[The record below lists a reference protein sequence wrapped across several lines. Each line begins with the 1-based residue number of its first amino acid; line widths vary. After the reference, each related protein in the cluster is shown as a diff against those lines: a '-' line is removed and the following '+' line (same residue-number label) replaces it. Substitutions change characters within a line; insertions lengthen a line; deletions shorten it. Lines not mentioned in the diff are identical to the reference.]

1 MEGPVRDRH
10 RRHRRL
16 RRSGRRQGL
25 TPRRR
30 HHPGQKRTPSTK
42 RLPNTEP
49 RLRELFAQLQA
60 KHGTVLVVVDQ
71 SASIGAQ
78 PLAVVRDM
86 GCPVGHIRGLT
97 MRQIA
102 DLCPGEAKTDA
113 KDAFIIAALR
123 AVDGEDETSAELEMI
138 VGFDEDL
145 AGEATTVANR
155 PPGLLTQIHPSLER
169 VLGPRLQHPA
179 VLALRERFAAPDAQG
194 RPTSAGHAAAAES
207 TEDGRTA
214 GREGTSSPAAHP
226 APDRPHMPAPPNGAA
241 NSSRQWLFPDG
252 PPGQHLSDTVLGRR
266 PAAHHIPNRPRP
278 GRRPRRPRP
287 GPSPQQSSDDARHP
301 RRYRSP
307 LATPHRPR
315 LDCPHFIHVPPAA
328 QMRTQL
334 WAPFDGPKCPGRC
347 AT

>member
-1 MEGPVRDRH
+1 M
-10 RRHRRL
+10 
-16 RRSGRRQGL
+16 
-25 TPRRR
+25 
-30 HHPGQKRTPSTK
+30 
-42 RLPNTEP
+42 
-49 RLRELFAQLQA
+49 
-60 KHGTVLVVVDQ
+60 VDQ

-86 GCPVGHIRGLT
+86 GCPVGHIPGLT
-97 MRQIA
+97 MRRIA

-145 AGEATTVANR
+145 ADEATRVANR
-155 PPGLLTQIHPSLER
+155 LPGLLTQIHPSLER

-278 GRRPRRPRP
+278 GHRPRRPRP
-287 GPSPQQSSDDARHP
+287 GPSPPAVLGRCSASTPSPQPTGDAAPPPTGLPTSKHASAALSTDLHTSGGDPIVRKVRQYHRAYRTLSAHSRAARHVG
-301 RRYRSP
+301 RHNHRSD
-307 LATPHRPR
+307 RP
-315 LDCPHFIHVPPAA
+315 
-328 QMRTQL
+328 
-334 WAPFDGPKCPGRC
+334 
-347 AT
+347 